1 MFDIDDDDEQSW
13 DEVREQYSI
22 VIFHILSA
30 ASTLQPAVPESW
42 TSTWSTIKT
51 IIVSILRQ
59 ELGKKGKTLNS
70 DTFLALEN
78 VQIIA
83 NTLTAFV

>member
-30 ASTLQPAVPESW
+30 ASTLQPAVPES
-42 TSTWSTIKT
+42 
-51 IIVSILRQ
+51 
-59 ELGKKGKTLNS
+59 
-70 DTFLALEN
+70 
-78 VQIIA
+78 
-83 NTLTAFV
+83 